1 MTARTPTRRPAA
13 DRGRWRHAAEV
24 VLRTLVAMVGGYALA
39 HAFSALAASALP
51 FARADRVITGML
63 LAFPVWVV
71 AAVYTFGARHWAR
84 AAIAVPLLTLVLLAA
99 ASLLSAQAVRP

>member
-1 MTARTPTRRPAA
+1 MTAHSATRRSGTT
-13 DRGRWRHAAEV
+13 RVRWRHAAQV
-24 VLRTLVAMVGGYALA
+24 LLRTLVAVVGGYALA
-39 HAFSALAASALP
+39 HAFSAVAASILP

-63 LAFPVWVV
+63 LAFPVWCA

-84 AAIAVPLLTLVLLAA
+84 AASVVPVLALVMLAA